1 MSMSDPIADMLTRIR
16 NAQSVN
22 KEQVSIPASNLKS
35 AIASVMQDEGYI
47 TSFAIE
53 GDKAANKTL
62 VIKLKYFDNQ
72 PVIESLDRISK
83 PSLRHYAS
91 KDDMPS
97 VMNGLGI
104 VIVSTPKGRTPGGWP
119 FHVFGDGEWRH
130 HRAGVELSAPI

>member
-22 KEQVSIPASNLKS
+22 KEQVSIPASKLKS

-47 TSFAIE
+47 TSFSIE
-53 GDKAANKTL
+53 GEESANKTL

-72 PVIESLDRISK
+72 PVIETLDRISK
-83 PSLRHYAS
+83 PSLRYYAG

-104 VIVSTPKGRTPGGWP
+104 VIVSTPKGVMTGQAAKAQNIGGE
-119 FHVFGDGEWRH
+119 VLCS
-130 HRAGVELSAPI
+130 VS